1 MILRIYVNLVF
12 AGQLFLERRCVC
24 VRVCVCVCVCVCVG
38 TVYSNSLDSEHVG
51 NVCKCLRTFSASK
64 RV

>member
-24 VRVCVCVCVCVCVG
+24 VCVSAG
-38 TVYSNSLDSEHVG
+38 TVYSNSLDSQHVG
-51 NVCKCLRTFSASK
+51 NVCKCLRTFSVSK